1 MLPPRMLP
9 IARPH
14 PLHPRHL
21 SVSPCQLKL
30 RLQEPHLIAADCQD
44 QDEEK
49 EKALRDGHP
58 EIDLG
63 AIELL
68 L

>member
-1 MLPPRMLP
+1 MLT
-9 IARPH
+9 IARLY
-14 PLHPRHL
+14 PLHPRPL
-21 SVSPCQLKL
+21 SARQLKL
-30 RLQEPHLIAADCQD
+30 RLQEQHLRAADCQD